1 MVMADSTTI
10 DPQTPEDAANEV
22 IAKWGVIL

>member
-1 MVMADSTTI
+1 MADSTTI
-10 DPQTPEDAANEV
+10 DPRTPEDAANEV